1 MDAQMIALI
10 GIMALVLIVLP
21 VVLGRST
28 GRSPVEILLGKRAAD
43 TFFRRRKKENA
54 SDGDE
59 GRAADKDQNTDNNSD
74 QEEEGGQEREA
85 GKTSQSGNK
94 SKTSGKQKNSS
105 TNDLMKAIS
114 RLLTFGRKKHFYCI
128 VPGTL
133 EHGDDVASLA
143 VLMVT
148 KDAVLGFNCFGYG
161 GTIYGASG
169 YREWKQVINGEEKK
183 FESPVVRN
191 KKQRDILEAVLKEC
205 GHTGI
210 RTEIYGVFTAPDV
223 VMRDHRGT
231 YCHTADSMMEILQ
244 GRRFAEDGALDPKE
258 IGKELQTHCKKQSA

>member
-1 MDAQMIALI
+1 MDVQMFALI

-43 TFFRRRKKENA
+43 TFFKRRKKEDV
-54 SDGDE
+54 SDKDE
-59 GRAADKDQNTDNNSD
+59 DKAADKDQDKDKDSD
-74 QEEEGGQEREA
+74 KEEEAGQEKEV
-85 GKTSQSGNK
+85 GKTNQSGKK
-94 SKTSGKQKNSS
+94 SNASGKQKNSS

-133 EHGDDVASLA
+133 EHGDEVASLA

-161 GTIYGASG
+161 GTIYGDTG
-169 YREWKQVINGEEKK
+169 YREWKQVINGEERK

-191 KKQRDILEAVLKEC
+191 KKQRDILDAVLKEC
-205 GHTGI
+205 GYTGI

-223 VMRDHRGT
+223 VMRDHRGS

-244 GRRFAEDGALDPKE
+244 GRRFPENGAVDPKE
-258 IGKELQTHCKKQSA
+258 IGKELQAHCKKQSA